1 MLGRKK
7 RSADGAGDVA
17 GHNQLTC
24 IQEMYLI
31 ENRLRKVPYKCIA
44 AHLHKT
50 DLACRLHYYQL
61 GSANSRQD
69 RTLSMSSTSVA
80 SQSADSTHLPS
91 TTAMRRHS
99 SPGVTS
105 DSPGR
110 GRSTSVETVSTVSP
124 PPHPDVTIL
133 PKPVSTPHQREN
145 PLRLHTTD
153 LSASQQRATPKID
166 EVRLRQAYRSV
177 YPHFWALVA
186 HDYGSDVTPATLEE
200 AWCNMKSTV
209 TGIDPPPTP
218 CVSPLSVTA
227 APSVLG
233 HPFSA
238 PKQIEC
244 PTRFHAINEIF
255 TGYPVAITAE
265 KSSFPISSL
274 LTEEKEVRNHG
285 ESHSNRVAVH

>member
-1 MLGRKK
+1 
-7 RSADGAGDVA
+7 
-17 GHNQLTC
+17 
-24 IQEMYLI
+24 MYLI

-50 DLACRLHYYQL
+50 DLACRLHYHQL
-61 GSANSRQD
+61 GSPNSRQD

-80 SQSADSTHLPS
+80 SQSAGSTHLPS

-105 DSPGR
+105 DSLGR
-110 GRSTSVETVSTVSP
+110 GRSTSVETVSTISP

-133 PKPVSTPHQREN
+133 PEPVSSPHQREN
-145 PLRLHTTD
+145 PLRPHTTN
-153 LSASQQRATPKID
+153 LSASQQRARPKID
-166 EVRLRQAYRSV
+166 EVRLRQAYHSA

-186 HDYGSDVTPATLEE
+186 ADYDSDVTPATLEE
-200 AWCNMKSTV
+200 AWCNSKSTV
-209 TGIDPPPTP
+209 TGIDRHPPPTP
-218 CVSPLSVTA
+218 CVSPQSVTA

-238 PKQIEC
+238 PNKGDC
-244 PTRFHAINEIF
+244 PTRFHAINENF

-265 KSSFPISSL
+265 KNSFPISSL
-274 LTEEKEVRNHG
+274 LTEEKQVRNPMEKG
-285 ESHSNRVAVH
+285 S